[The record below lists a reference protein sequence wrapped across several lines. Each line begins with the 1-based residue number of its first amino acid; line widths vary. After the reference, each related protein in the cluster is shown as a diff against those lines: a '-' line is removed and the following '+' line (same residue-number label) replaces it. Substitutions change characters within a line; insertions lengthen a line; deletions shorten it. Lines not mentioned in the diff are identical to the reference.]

1 MTNNKIALPRL
12 DYRTLSV
19 GKTYEGYLF
28 IKDMRS
34 FKAKKSKV
42 SYLIVTMTDGL
53 TEINGFS
60 TKLRDKDLLSNGDL
74 VFIKAEVVKY
84 YGIVQ
89 LKIKKIIK
97 HTCNQCPDVR
107 IQPRKLLLKADKL
120 VNEIKNPLIK
130 FIVEEETI
138 FDVDFTEA
146 PASISAHHGYRHG
159 LLEHS
164 VEVLDIALKTAK
176 VGLYNKDL
184 LIAGSLLHDVGK
196 KEQYTF
202 LNGIPIKKDMEI
214 YKGHIDLGYDIL
226 EKYKDKSNEKII
238 KLLQKLIVNH
248 HGSKTNIKLRESYII
263 NKADTTSTMNNR
275 IKNYSYRESNTSGKV
290 VLVGNDVVYSK
301 KYIDELLYNK

>member
-1 MTNNKIALPRL
+1 MTNNKITLPKL

-28 IKDMRS
+28 IKDIRS

-42 SYLIVTMTDGL
+42 SYLIVTLTDGL

-60 TKLRDKDLLSNGDL
+60 TKLKDKDLLKNGDL
-74 VFIKAEVVKY
+74 VFIKSEVVKY

-97 HTCNQCPDVR
+97 HDCNQCPDVI

-159 LLEHS
+159 LL
-164 VEVLDIALKTAK
+164 
-176 VGLYNKDL
+176 
-184 LIAGSLLHDVGK
+184 
-196 KEQYTF
+196 
-202 LNGIPIKKDMEI
+202 
-214 YKGHIDLGYDIL
+214 
-226 EKYKDKSNEKII
+226 
-238 KLLQKLIVNH
+238 
-248 HGSKTNIKLRESYII
+248 
-263 NKADTTSTMNNR
+263 
-275 IKNYSYRESNTSGKV
+275 
-290 VLVGNDVVYSK
+290 
-301 KYIDELLYNK
+301 